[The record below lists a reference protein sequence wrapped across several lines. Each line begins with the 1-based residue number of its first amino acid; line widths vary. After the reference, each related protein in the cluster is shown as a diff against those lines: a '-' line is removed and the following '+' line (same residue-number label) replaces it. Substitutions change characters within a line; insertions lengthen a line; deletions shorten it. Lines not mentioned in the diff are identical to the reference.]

1 MKGRRPGDYKLNAKD
16 RRYLQA
22 LATDGQLIQRFA
34 NRARAL
40 LALDRGERIVDILR
54 WLGLSRTSLW
64 ELWQRY
70 LERGAEAIFDNERSG
85 RPATFSPSRTRPDR
99 ESSVHRADH
108 LWAAS
113 EPLGLSQ
120 PSASGYRASPR

>member
-1 MKGRRPGDYKLNAKD
+1 MKGRRPGDYKLKAKD
-16 RRYLQA
+16 RCYLQA
-22 LATDGQLIQRFA
+22 IATDGQLIQRFA

-40 LALDRGERIVDILR
+40 LALDRGERIVDILH

-70 LERGAEAIFDNERSG
+70 LERGGAAIFDHERSG
-85 RPATFSPSRTRPDR
+85 RPATFSPSRTRSDR
-99 ESSVHRADH
+99 ANGLHRSNG
-108 LWAAS
+108 LWTTS

-120 PSASGYRASPR
+120 PSASGH